1 MTTERPSPTFELK
14 EILQH
19 DSRVHIFPKRELIIP
34 CVDDLQVARQFLPQV
49 GYSAARSAGKLRNFL
64 GMNAIVDN
72 FGADQDERR
81 KWRAELV
88 QRFGMDFY
96 NLFRLNN
103 QLRGDVLNSVAL
115 SASLLRDYA
124 EESHNFALHAELE
137 KIASQIDIAL
147 NGKPVEGGE
156 RIGMPYK
163 TLKSPYDK
171 LQVVQAIED
180 LVIQDIGLFF
190 VKH

>member
-1 MTTERPSPTFELK
+1 M
-14 EILQH
+14 
-19 DSRVHIFPKRELIIP
+19 
-34 CVDDLQVARQFLPQV
+34 
-49 GYSAARSAGKLRNFL
+49 
-64 GMNAIVDN
+64 
-72 FGADQDERR
+72 
-81 KWRAELV
+81 
-88 QRFGMDFY
+88 
-96 NLFRLNN
+96 
-103 QLRGDVLNSVAL
+103 
-115 SASLLRDYA
+115 LRDYA